1 MKIGIPTFGADGGKS
16 GISAYLIEMLKQ
28 FAQLEVEGEVLVYPE
43 GWGTAYVTFPVT
55 NEGEGASIAAGVWLT
70 GSRAALIME
79 NSGLRVATESLARLG
94 MTHGIPVV
102 MLMSYR
108 GDVGEEQWYGIPHG
122 ITMEPLLQT
131 LRIPYVIVR
140 KAEEIKRA
148 IGNAYKTA
156 DSSKYHVAVVFSGE
170 IVQ

>member
-1 MKIGIPTFGADGGKS
+1 
-16 GISAYLIEMLKQ
+16 
-28 FAQLEVEGEVLVYPE
+28 
-43 GWGTAYVTFPVT
+43 
-55 NEGEGASIAAGVWLT
+55 
-70 GSRAALIME
+70 
-79 NSGLRVATESLARLG
+79 
-94 MTHGIPVV
+94 

-122 ITMEPLLQT
+122 MTMEPLLQT